1 MSTRP
6 GDASR
11 EQAGDAGAVAAA
23 LLAQAAA
30 CIKRG
35 EIAQAGQLVRQVLA
49 RDPRHPGALFEL
61 GRIAYKTGDKRA
73 AVDCLRKAI
82 ASQPDN
88 AKFHNEL
95 GFVLIGLG
103 EQQQALGAFMRAL
116 EIKPDDPDAIT
127 NIGSF
132 RLAEGQFNEAM
143 AAYRRALEIDPFSL
157 NARLNIEVALKKGV
171 SPWHIP
177 MMNDAPRN
185 SAYDAA
191 IRRVVPGRSVLDI
204 GTGAGL
210 LAMMA
215 ARAGAKSVVSC
226 EGVPWIAAKA
236 REVMA
241 ANGLGDR
248 IKVIAKR
255 SADLTIGSDL
265 TARAQVLVTEVFGSS
280 VLNEHVIPT
289 MAHAHAQLL
298 QPGATVV
305 PNAASA
311 RAYLAGGPA
320 LEGYLFVD
328 RAAGFTLRA
337 FNDFSQAQACLDV
350 KYFPHDVLSDDFEV
364 FRFDFTQP
372 LAQSEKRLVDIVA
385 TASGRC
391 FGLVQWLRLD
401 LVEGLAYENRP
412 ARDATIDGWYH
423 MLHRFSQPIELK
435 AGDHVQLL
443 AQHNGHTL
451 LISDLPDS
459 ARRRAS

>member
-1 MSTRP
+1 
-6 GDASR
+6 
-11 EQAGDAGAVAAA
+11 
-23 LLAQAAA
+23 
-30 CIKRG
+30 
-35 EIAQAGQLVRQVLA
+35 
-49 RDPRHPGALFEL
+49 
-61 GRIAYKTGDKRA
+61 
-73 AVDCLRKAI
+73 
-82 ASQPDN
+82 
-88 AKFHNEL
+88 
-95 GFVLIGLG
+95 
-103 EQQQALGAFMRAL
+103 
-116 EIKPDDPDAIT
+116 
-127 NIGSF
+127 
-132 RLAEGQFNEAM
+132 
-143 AAYRRALEIDPFSL
+143 
-157 NARLNIEVALKKGV
+157 
-171 SPWHIP
+171 
-177 MMNDAPRN
+177 
-185 SAYDAA
+185 
-191 IRRVVPGRSVLDI
+191 
-204 GTGAGL
+204 
-210 LAMMA
+210 
-215 ARAGAKSVVSC
+215 
-226 EGVPWIAAKA
+226 
-236 REVMA
+236 
-241 ANGLGDR
+241 
-248 IKVIAKR
+248 
-255 SADLTIGSDL
+255 
-265 TARAQVLVTEVFGSS
+265 